1 MEKEYGVT
9 RLLDPEDVDTHEP
22 DEKSMITYLS
32 SLYDVFP
39 EPPHMHP
46 LFDMDSQRRVKEYR
60 ESAQILLYWCREK
73 TALYQERTFPSTLIE
88 LKRTLNELNRFRT
101 EEVPVKQRDKQ
112 HLFSVYREL
121 EVNPPIFPLKNVLK
135 LFSLLL
141 EILRVR
147 WRGGS

>member
-1 MEKEYGVT
+1 MENVHLWKMIDIKNDYFFVIFS
-9 RLLDPEDVDTHEP
+9 DVDTHEP

-39 EPPHMHP
+39 EPPQMHP

-101 EEVPVKQRDKQ
+101 EEVPLKQRDKQ

-121 EVNPPIFPLKNVLK
+121 EVNLT
-135 LFSLLL
+135 LFSLF
-141 EILRVR
+141 VMYY
-147 WRGGS
+147 

>member
-1 MEKEYGVT
+1 
-9 RLLDPEDVDTHEP
+9 
-22 DEKSMITYLS
+22 
-32 SLYDVFP
+32 
-39 EPPHMHP
+39 MHP

-121 EVNPPIFPLKNVLK
+121 EVNCLFFCLKALSNVFFL
-135 LFSLLL
+135 
-141 EILRVR
+141 
-147 WRGGS
+147 

>member
-1 MEKEYGVT
+1 
-9 RLLDPEDVDTHEP
+9 
-22 DEKSMITYLS
+22 MITYLS

-39 EPPHMHP
+39 EPPQMHP

-101 EEVPVKQRDKQ
+101 EEVPLKQRDKQ

-121 EVNPPIFPLKNVLK
+121 EVIFHVFLSVFEFSFQFYFLRNSSSQLAKLK
-135 LFSLLL
+135 
-141 EILRVR
+141 
-147 WRGGS
+147 